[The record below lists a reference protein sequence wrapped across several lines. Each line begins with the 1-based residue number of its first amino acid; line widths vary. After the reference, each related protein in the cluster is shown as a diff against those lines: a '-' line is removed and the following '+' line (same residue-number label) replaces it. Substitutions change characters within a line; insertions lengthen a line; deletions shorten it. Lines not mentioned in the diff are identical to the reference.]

1 MFSFDLRYYLVLTYI
16 ASMDLTRIIVKGK
29 DKKRV
34 NIVNVLEQ
42 KATLELSVRFRE
54 LVKPLLFSVRRG
66 SQDEDSEDEVEFE
79 GRKGWVNNNG
89 RMLTSYLCMVNLFL
103 HVVLYRSRECP
114 AVSYSY
120 VENLAFEIF
129 FCWAPAKIYTN
140 ARLSMKN
147 YSVLLCITKV
157 THVHFTD

>member
-114 AVSYSY
+114 AV
-120 VENLAFEIF
+120 LAQVFH
-129 FCWAPAKIYTN
+129 
-140 ARLSMKN
+140 
-147 YSVLLCITKV
+147 
-157 THVHFTD
+157 THT